1 MNLAMDFAAARQNMV
16 DGQIRP
22 NRVTDPRVLAAMRT
36 LPRERFLPPELSAF
50 AYVDEDVRLPGGR
63 ALTEPL
69 VIARLVQALALR
81 EGERALVIGAGTGY
95 GAALCADCDT
105 QVTALEEDPALLAIA
120 RAALPATSPSVH
132 IVEGP
137 LAAGRPG
144 ASWDAILIEGTIPDV
159 PEALVDQLALNG
171 RLATVLAAPGE
182 CGRATLLRRV
192 GGGVSRVPLFDA
204 ATPPLPAFAA
214 APVFAL

>member
-1 MNLAMDFAAARQNMV
+1 MDFAAQRQHMV

-36 LPRERFLPPELSAF
+36 LPRERFLPPELAAL

-81 EGERALVIGAGTGY
+81 EGERVLVIGAGTGY
-95 GAALCADCDT
+95 GAALCAACDA

-144 ASWDAILIEGTIPDV
+144 ASWEAIMIEGTIPDV
-159 PEALVDQLALNG
+159 PEALVNQLGLNG
-171 RLATVLAAPGE
+171 RLVTVLANPGE

-204 ATPPLPAFAA
+204 ATPALPAFAP